1 MATEAQIAA
10 NRRNA
15 LASTGPRTNEGLAA
29 SSANATRHGLTSG
42 FRVLT
47 NESQEEFDA
56 LVAEYHRIF
65 APTNIHERFLVEELA
80 QARWRL
86 ARARR
91 IEATVYENLTFSPD
105 NSEADWH
112 FVNALSTGSAAP
124 FYAMQRYMAA
134 AERTSYKALKHL
146 NALRN
151 AGATPSETCKN
162 TKRTQFPGNI
172 PPTQ

>member
-15 LASTGPRTNEGLAA
+15 LNSTGPRTAEGLAA

-42 FRVLT
+42 FRVLS

-56 LVAEYHRIF
+56 LVAEYNRIF
-65 APTNIHERFLVEELA
+65 APVNVHERFLVEELA

-91 IEATVYENLTFSPD
+91 IETTVFENLTFGPD
-105 NSEADWH
+105 NSEKDWH
-112 FVNALSTGSAAP
+112 FTNALSSGSAAP
-124 FYAMQRYMAA
+124 FYAMQRYIAA
-134 AERTSYKALKHL
+134 AERTSYKALRHL
-146 NALRN
+146 NALRH
-151 AGATPSETCKN
+151 AAATPPETRKI

-172 PPTQ
+172 PPAQ